1 MNKKIVIHIG
11 KIGQKL
17 STAIHRQFTSNLNRM
32 WKKIKGCPQCVKT
45 PLFFCFFYINV
56 LRWWVQFLDDDIKVA
71 FKVFVCFKHFSDL
84 AVAYF
89 PQMASTSSASKK
101 MRNCIKASNALSE
114 QLADAHYTD
123 TTIEISPEM
132 QLIIYRHWGP
142 PHIILSVKVQRVA
155 ENKNTDKK

>member
-1 MNKKIVIHIG
+1 MK
-11 KIGQKL
+11 
-17 STAIHRQFTSNLNRM
+17 SNE
-32 WKKIKGCPQCVKT
+32 VADES
-45 PLFFCFFYINV
+45 YSING
-56 LRWWVQFLDDDIKVA
+56 
-71 FKVFVCFKHFSDL
+71 FKHFSDL

-132 QLIIYRHWGP
+132 QLIIYRHLGTA
-142 PHIILSVKVQRVA
+142 PHYTVGQSTARSRKQ
-155 ENKNTDKK
+155 KHG

>member
-1 MNKKIVIHIG
+1 MK
-11 KIGQKL
+11 
-17 STAIHRQFTSNLNRM
+17 SNE
-32 WKKIKGCPQCVKT
+32 VADES
-45 PLFFCFFYINV
+45 YSING
-56 LRWWVQFLDDDIKVA
+56 
-71 FKVFVCFKHFSDL
+71 FKHFSDL

-101 MRNCIKASNALSE
+101 MRKCIKASNALSE
-114 QLADAHYTD
+114 QLADAYYTD

>member
-1 MNKKIVIHIG
+1 MK
-11 KIGQKL
+11 
-17 STAIHRQFTSNLNRM
+17 SNE
-32 WKKIKGCPQCVKT
+32 VADES
-45 PLFFCFFYINV
+45 YSING
-56 LRWWVQFLDDDIKVA
+56 
-71 FKVFVCFKHFSDL
+71 FKHFSDL

-101 MRNCIKASNALSE
+101 MRKRIKANKTLNE
-114 QLADAHYTD
+114 QLVAAYYTSQ
-123 TTIEISPEM
+123 TIDVSPEM

>member
-1 MNKKIVIHIG
+1 MK
-11 KIGQKL
+11 
-17 STAIHRQFTSNLNRM
+17 SNE
-32 WKKIKGCPQCVKT
+32 VADES
-45 PLFFCFFYINV
+45 YSING
-56 LRWWVQFLDDDIKVA
+56 
-71 FKVFVCFKHFSDL
+71 FKHFSDL

-101 MRNCIKASNALSE
+101 MRNRIKASNALSE

-132 QLIIYRHWGP
+132 QLIRIPPLGT

>member
-1 MNKKIVIHIG
+1 MK
-11 KIGQKL
+11 
-17 STAIHRQFTSNLNRM
+17 SNE
-32 WKKIKGCPQCVKT
+32 VADES
-45 PLFFCFFYINV
+45 YSING
-56 LRWWVQFLDDDIKVA
+56 
-71 FKVFVCFKHFSDL
+71 FKHFSDL

-101 MRNCIKASNALSE
+101 MRIKASNALSE

>member
-1 MNKKIVIHIG
+1 MK
-11 KIGQKL
+11 
-17 STAIHRQFTSNLNRM
+17 SNE
-32 WKKIKGCPQCVKT
+32 VADES
-45 PLFFCFFYINV
+45 YSING
-56 LRWWVQFLDDDIKVA
+56 
-71 FKVFVCFKHFSDL
+71 FKHFSDL

-132 QLIIYRHWGP
+132 QLIIYRHWTA
-142 PHIILSVKVQRVA
+142 PHYTVGQSTARSRKQ
-155 ENKNTDKK
+155 KHG

>member
-1 MNKKIVIHIG
+1 MK
-11 KIGQKL
+11 
-17 STAIHRQFTSNLNRM
+17 SNE
-32 WKKIKGCPQCVKT
+32 VADES
-45 PLFFCFFYINV
+45 YSING
-56 LRWWVQFLDDDIKVA
+56 
-71 FKVFVCFKHFSDL
+71 FKHFSDL

-155 ENKNTDKK
+155 ENKTRIRNKRKIELYIFKYIIYLLSFIMYSTLRSAFFPTER